1 MLHNDFAAFII
12 TLVLS
17 IAWLRFV
24 GYAVIR
30 KWIPGSISRKVI
42 HIGTGP
48 LFVLCWLLFEQ
59 AIGGKFLA
67 VIVPLTSTVQFGLAG
82 LGIIKDDPSVQSMSR
97 TGIKGELLKGP
108 FLYGI
113 AFIIITLIFWKNTP
127 VGICALMILCGG
139 DGLAGIFGRKYGK
152 IKLPWAKEKTWMG
165 SLSMFIGGY
174 LLSAVMIWIFNYFG
188 VIGVNLGVFLP
199 KLIIVVFLSTLIESL
214 SKSDIDN
221 ITVPLTAVISGVLV
235 NL

>member
-1 MLHNDFAAFII
+1 MLHNNFAAFIV

-17 IAWLRFV
+17 VAWLRFV
-24 GYAVIR
+24 GYSVIK

-48 LFVLCWLLFEQ
+48 LFVLCWLLFDPS
-59 AIGGKFLA
+59 IGGKYLA
-67 VIVPLTSTVQFGLAG
+67 VIVPLISTVQFGLAG

-113 AFIIITLIFWKNTP
+113 AFIIITLLFWKSTP

-139 DGLAGIFGRKYGK
+139 DGLADIFGKKFGK
-152 IKLPWAKEKTWMG
+152 IILPWAKDKTWIG
-165 SLSMFIGGY
+165 STAMFVGGY
-174 LLSAVMIWIFNYFG
+174 LLSAAMIGIYNSFG
-188 VIGVNLGVFLP
+188 VVEVNFGEFLP
-199 KLIIVVFLSTLIESL
+199 KLIVVVFLSTLIESL

-221 ITVPLTAVISGVLV
+221 FTVPLTAVISGVLIH
-235 NL
+235 L